1 MFIPNLISANSGGV
15 IALANRIV
23 IVEDEPRANLDS
35 AAGVQI
41 LDLFRD
47 LAKSENKGLIIVTHD
62 PKVRRVADR
71 VEGIADGLILPEA
84 HAA

>member
-1 MFIPNLISANSGGV
+1 MAIAR
-15 IALANRIV
+15 ALAGSPEV
-23 IVEDEPRANLDS
+23 ILADEPTANLDS
-35 AAGVQI
+35 AVGVQI
-41 LDLFRD
+41 LDLFRN

-71 VEGIADGLILPEA
+71 VAGIADGLLLQEA